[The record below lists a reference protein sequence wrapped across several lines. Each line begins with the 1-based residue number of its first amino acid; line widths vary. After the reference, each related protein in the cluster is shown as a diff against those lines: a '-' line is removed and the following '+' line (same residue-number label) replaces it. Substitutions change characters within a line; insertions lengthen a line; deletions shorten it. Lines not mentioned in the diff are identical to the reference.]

1 MEPYRRKQFR
11 RPKKERAGKNSPLFV
26 VSDQEVDRIPAT
38 ITPIVKLSMGSNI
51 EMSVALPCFHADKI
65 VWLALESL
73 CRQKNI
79 DFEWELIVCE
89 EEHEQMIGDWTLNE
103 YIERLMNVGCRR
115 IVYLHLDRWV
125 LLAKK
130 WQIMGKHISDTS
142 KAFMLQA
149 ADCYSGSKRMKLT
162 YDAVVK
168 EGVDWFDFRKGYF
181 YSFISSRVI
190 LYEYDG
196 KTNLCM
202 CMNAEFARNIPNTT
216 MPRGIDYFLQ
226 QHCSSK
232 KRNLNIVHSE
242 LLMSDSV
249 DTHGLNNIS
258 LYREE
263 FFDSKPEIFH
273 CTKKKLSSILSDKM
287 LHERLLTLTKEIC
300 ENNNS
305 KA

>member
-1 MEPYRRKQFR
+1 MEPYRRKQLR
-11 RPKKERAGKNSPLFV
+11 RPKKERAGKVSPLFV
-26 VSDQEVDRIPAT
+26 VSNQEVDRIPAT

-51 EMSVALPCFHADKI
+51 EMSVALPCFHADNI
-65 VWLALESL
+65 AWLALESL
-73 CRQKNI
+73 CRQKDIN
-79 DFEWELIVCE
+79 FEWELIVCE

-103 YIERLMNVGCRR
+103 YIGRLMKVGCKR

-130 WQIMGKHISDTS
+130 WQIIGKHISDTS

-149 ADCYSGSKRMKLT
+149 ADCYSGSKRMKMT

-168 EGVDWFDFRKGYF
+168 EGVDWFDFRRGYF

-190 LYEYDG
+190 LYDYDG

-202 CMNAEFARNIPNTT
+202 CMSSEYARTIPNTT
-216 MPRGIDYFLQ
+216 LPRGIDYFLQ

-232 KRNLNIVHSE
+232 KPNLNIVHSDD
-242 LLMSDSV
+242 LMKDSV

-258 LYREE
+258 IYRED
-263 FFDSKPEIFH
+263 FFDSKPQIFH
-273 CTKKKLSSILSDKM
+273 QTETKLNDIIKTKDLYNKLMSLNEQ
-287 LHERLLTLTKEIC
+287 HH
-300 ENNNS
+300 
-305 KA
+305 